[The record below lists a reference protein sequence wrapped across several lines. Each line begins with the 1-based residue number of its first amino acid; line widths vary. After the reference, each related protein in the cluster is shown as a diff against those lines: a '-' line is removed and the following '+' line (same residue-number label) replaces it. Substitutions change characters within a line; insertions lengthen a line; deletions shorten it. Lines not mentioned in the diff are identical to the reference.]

1 MARIKNTQIYDYDAS
16 PSPEDYLIGTDS
28 QDNLRTR
35 SYLIGDI
42 IALRNSFLGLPDT
55 PNSFEGQSG
64 KTLIVNDDE
73 DGLIFGESASSFL
86 SLLDTPSTFTGQ
98 SGKSIIVNDDEDGVV
113 FGEAISKFLSLSD
126 TPSSY
131 VAQAGKSVLV
141 NAQGTGLTFG
151 ESTSTF
157 LSLTDTPDDY
167 SFRKGWILKVNDD
180 EDGIDFQQ
188 DNYVTLD
195 TVQTV
200 NAAKTFNGV
209 VRTKNI
215 IADDLITAN
224 SSVYITGGLR
234 VGKLGSDGL
243 ITIYPSTSLQTN
255 STTTTHSY
263 FSAVGTGSGLEG
275 FTFKPGGI
283 KFSGTLNFDGLSAN
297 RIHSFQDRSG
307 TIAYLD
313 DISPQETGT
322 FTATLGDS
330 GGRYSYTQRT
340 SLGSYVKMGKV
351 INFTIN
357 IQTLTTSDTGG
368 TAGLLSISGFDFLDG
383 ELLEYNQV
391 FTCLFKDQQYHGTIN
406 GDGTFIFREIGG
418 STSLAVLATD
428 LPNNTQL
435 YMTGAIILD

>member
-86 SLLDTPSTFTGQ
+86 SLLDTPDTFTGQ
-98 SGKSIIVNDDEDGVV
+98 SGKSIIVNNDEDGVV

-157 LSLTDTPDDY
+157 LSLSDTPDDY
-167 SFRKGWILKVNDD
+167 EFRKGWILKVNDD
-180 EDGIDFQQ
+180 EDGIKFQQ

-195 TVQTV
+195 TVQTI

-209 VRTKNI
+209 VRTNNI

-234 VGKLGSDGL
+234 VGKSGSTGS
-243 ITIYPSTSLQTN
+243 ITIFPSTSLLAQN
-255 STTTTHSY
+255 TTTSHSY
-263 FSAVGTGSGLEG
+263 FSAVGTGSGIEG

-283 KFSGTLNFDGLSAN
+283 KFAGTLNFDGFTSN
-297 RIHSFQDRSG
+297 RVHSFQDRDG
-307 TIAYLD
+307 TVAYLD
-313 DISPQETGT
+313 DVISQESGS

-330 GGRYSYTQRT
+330 NGRYSYSQG
-340 SLGSYVKMGKV
+340 SSVGSYVKTGKV
-351 INFTIN
+351 INFSIN
-357 IQTLTTSDTGG
+357 IRTSGTTDNGG
-368 TAGLLSISGFDFLDG
+368 TAGLLSISGFDFLDD
-383 ELLEYNQV
+383 ELFEYNQV
-391 FTCLFKDQQYHGTIN
+391 FACLFNNKQYHGTIH
-406 GDGTFIFREIGG
+406 GDNTIIFREIGG
-418 STSLAVLATD
+418 STLR
-428 LPNNTQL
+428 
-435 YMTGAIILD
+435 